1 MALQRDDP
9 VIEQLREDE
18 HNAAVLDAVETA
30 SAHGDL
36 GEVVFRYART
46 TGGMR
51 VIPMATADFPA
62 LVATPADR
70 HLIVVAAAGMRELL
84 LRVNEVPD
92 GARLEHELATE
103 LGTGW
108 WRVHPFDPD
117 VSSPD
122 SAAELQRWFS
132 AAARFST
139 RGLAGSPP

>member
-46 TGGMR
+46 TGEMR
-51 VIPMATADFPA
+51 VIPMANADFPA

-70 HLIVVAAAGMRELL
+70 DLVVVAAAGMRELL
-84 LRVNEVPD
+84 VRVDEVPD
-92 GARLEHELATE
+92 GARLEHEAAAE
-103 LGTGW
+103 LGAGW
-108 WRVHPFDPD
+108 WRVCPFDAEVSIPD
-117 VSSPD
+117 T
-122 SAAELQRWFS
+122 AAELQRWFS
-132 AAARFST
+132 AAARFSA